1 MGFVPLSINWGG
13 IESGI
18 FSGIVEVDGLDFC
31 LRESV
36 GRAKPPKNHPKV
48 DWFSRL

>member
-18 FSGIVEVDGLDFC
+18 FSGIVEVDGLDFVWVFFFFRFC
-31 LRESV
+31 
-36 GRAKPPKNHPKV
+36 
-48 DWFSRL
+48 F